1 MEITRTP
8 IVAGNKVATPIADI
22 PQPSLGRAPIPL
34 SVQPFD
40 GTGSWTDY
48 QRQFEITA
56 RYAGWT
62 IREKA
67 NALAMQLRG
76 EALSV
81 LSALPGDTDPDYEAL
96 VSLLRQR
103 FCENSRSSYTQLRS
117 RVQGPK
123 ENYAEFALGLQRLV
137 ASALPGC
144 PPDVV
149 QDVIVSQF
157 IEGLRDESIQDLITV
172 GRPATLNDAV
182 SLAQELSS
190 RPKRRRVFLVDNK
203 PTTATT
209 RRADA
214 VPKN

>member
-81 LSALPGDTDPDYEAL
+81 LSALPGDT
-96 VSLLRQR
+96 
-103 FCENSRSSYTQLRS
+103 QLRS

-123 ENYAEFALGLQRLV
+123 ENYAEFALGLQRLA

-172 GRPATLNDAV
+172 GRRL
-182 SLAQELSS
+182 L
-190 RPKRRRVFLVDNK
+190 
-203 PTTATT
+203 
-209 RRADA
+209 
-214 VPKN
+214 